1 VIRELENKRE
11 LEGHYLKQGVDN
23 MAEMSKEAKAAKRA
37 YMREWRKKNR
47 DKTNEY
53 LNKWRKE
60 NPDKVKEYERKY
72 WEKKAA
78 EQERKE
84 A

>member
-1 VIRELENKRE
+1 MIRELEDIRT

-23 MAEMSKEAKAAKRA
+23 MAEMSKAAREAKRA
-37 YMREWRKKNR
+37 YMREWRKNNR
-47 DKTNEY
+47 DKTNGY
-53 LNKWRKE
+53 LKKWRQE
-60 NPDKVKEYERKY
+60 NPEKVKEYNRRH

-78 EQERKE
+78 EQEQKE